1 MSRRAPLP
9 LACFLLACVLTVGS
23 HGLPLP
29 SAEAAEPAAPRP
41 PARVPVARAL
51 EPLRPWLRHE
61 DWTVRS
67 IAAFD
72 LRKRTE
78 PGVIRLATL
87 MLQKER
93 NPYAAAG
100 ALGALRGR
108 PRRELVME
116 GGADLVEALLRWST
130 APHPTVRAYARE
142 ILFRL
147 PPVKLGS
154 DLKIY
159 AGWWKRGHAAFERE
173 QRAFLTAAAKA
184 AKAAAKPPA
193 RAPGESTSL
202 EPSRAKDDHFYGRL
216 EKMRKHG
223 LELCIVLD
231 NTGSMGPV
239 IGAAKRGTQ
248 RLIDRLRLYVPRFRA
263 GLVTYDD
270 LATVRA
276 TLTPNAEVLR
286 KAFRKIGAGGGADL
300 EEGVD
305 KGIRAALKQER
316 MGWSRQAV
324 RVIVVV
330 GDAPPHEADVP
341 RLLRTLTL
349 ARQDVL
355 YENPV
360 VVHTVSTDDLPV
372 LHFPQIAI
380 AGGGQHVT
388 LRNTRRL
395 VEELVLLTFGGAER
409 ERVHAWMREIEKL
422 HRAEKKAEKKAGKQA
437 GKR

>member
-1 MSRRAPLP
+1 MLRAPLAP
-9 LACFLLACVLTVGS
+9 PPAP
-23 HGLPLP
+23 H
-29 SAEAAEPAAPRP
+29 AAEPAPPRP

-78 PGVIRLATL
+78 AGVIRLATL
-87 MLQKER
+87 MLRKER
-93 NPYAAAG
+93 NVYAAAA

-116 GGADLVEALLRWST
+116 GGADLVEALLHW
-130 APHPTVRAYARE
+130 AEAEHPTVRAYARE

-147 PPVKLGS
+147 PPVKLGTEVAR
-154 DLKIY
+154 Y
-159 AGWWKRGHAAFERE
+159 ADWWKHGRDAHDQE
-173 QRAFLTAAAKA
+173 QRALLRAAAKA
-184 AKAAAKPPA
+184 TKAAAKPPP
-193 RAPGESTSL
+193 RAPGASTSL

-216 EKMRKHG
+216 ETMRKYG

-239 IGAAKRGTQ
+239 IGAAKRGVQ
-248 RLIDRLRLYVPRFRA
+248 RLIGRLRRYVPRFRA

-270 LATVRA
+270 LARVRA
-276 TLTPNAEVLR
+276 MLTPNAEVLR
-286 KAFRKIGAGGGADL
+286 KAFRKVGAGGGGDL

-305 KGIRAALKQER
+305 KGIRAALDQGR
-316 MGWSRQAV
+316 MGWSRRAI

-330 GDAPPHEADVP
+330 GDAPPHTADVP
-341 RLLRTLTL
+341 RLLRDLTT

-355 YENPV
+355 YDNPI

-380 AGGGQHVT
+380 AGGGEHVT
-388 LRNTRRL
+388 LRNTGRL

-409 ERVHAWMREIEKL
+409 ERVHAWMEEIDKL
-422 HRAEKKAEKKAGKQA
+422 HRAEKKAAKAE
-437 GKR
+437 RR